1 MTKRDK
7 ELLNILKK
15 EIGSD
20 DFIGIAYEVIDK
32 IKETENP
39 FEYVEPFLR
48 LMEENPDADFGLPGS
63 LVHFMES

>member
-39 FEYVEPFLR
+39 FEYVEPFY
-48 LMEENPDADFGLPGS
+48 
-63 LVHFMES
+63 V